1 MHITKINVILAVIF
15 FLMMIIPEVILFYK
29 KQEED
34 KSDLFKKILLYLG
47 VSIFICIFTAF

>member
-15 FLMMIIPEVILFYK
+15 FLMMTIPEVILFYK

-34 KSDLFKKILLYLG
+34 KSDLFKKILLYLA

>member
-15 FLMMIIPEVILFYK
+15 FLMMTIPEVILFYK
-29 KQEED
+29 KQED
-34 KSDLFKKILLYLG
+34 KSDLFKKILLYLA

>member
-34 KSDLFKKILLYLG
+34 KPDLFKKILLYLA

>member
-15 FLMMIIPEVILFYK
+15 FLMMTIPEVILFYK

-34 KSDLFKKILLYLG
+34 KSDLFKKILLYLAVG
-47 VSIFICIFTAF
+47 IFICIFTSF